1 MLAGLFR
8 GAVAELVDEA
18 LSSALAAS
26 PAGAPT
32 GVAGDPGAAGPLR
45 VAVIGDVALGRAL
58 AALHKR
64 RPPGT
69 PERPLAIE
77 LMIVAEPGARA
88 AKKLEHVLVGTPAQ
102 LPVADG
108 ELAAVVGVGALA
120 PDNAVALHPWITE
133 WVRAVRDG
141 GAVVLVDRAPRTLAT
156 RHALCAGLTEI
167 EQRASGRAVVTSG
180 LTTKQ
185 LPTRARR

>member
-18 LSSALAAS
+18 LTTALVL
-26 PAGAPT
+26 AGQPRA
-32 GVAGDPGAAGPLR
+32 AGD
-45 VAVIGDVALGRAL
+45 VAVVGDVALGLALRKRA
-58 AALHKR
+58 AA
-64 RPPGT
+64 GT
-69 PERPLAIE
+69 AGAAGAKTAADAFV
-77 LMIVAEPGARA
+77 IVAEPGARA
-88 AKKLEHVLVGTPAQ
+88 ARKLEGVLQGTPSQ

-108 ELAAVVGVGALA
+108 ALAAVIGVGALA
-120 PDNAVALHPWITE
+120 PERSVALHQMISE

-141 GAVVLVDRAPRTLAT
+141 GAVVLVDRVPRTLAT

-180 LTTKQ
+180 LVSR
-185 LPTRARR
+185 LVRRV